1 MGYSFYLSSMKSILT
16 TIFFLLSFSVF
27 SQPVIAVDYVKTKP
41 GEFDDFVEFLKKNWV
56 VAREKAKEKG
66 FILSFEYQTNPK
78 DTGWDITLV
87 TEYKDE
93 TAFKER
99 EKIFQQIFKEYFPNG
114 PVLVNGKRSRDM
126 ADIKG
131 RKEIKKE

>member
-1 MGYSFYLSSMKSILT
+1 MKSILT
-16 TIFFLLSFSVF
+16 AIFLLYSFVSF
-27 SQPVIAVDYVKTKP
+27 SQPVIALDYVKTKP
-41 GEFDDFVEFLKKNWV
+41 GEFDNFIEFLKKNWV

-66 FILSFEYQTNPK
+66 FILSFEYQTQRG

-93 TAFKER
+93 IAYKGR

-114 PVLVNGKRSRDM
+114 PVLVNGKRSKDM

-131 RKEIKKE
+131 SREIKKE